1 MFDILY
7 QNDHILI
14 IQTHAGQFDKWGDD
28 LYGSFNM
35 GRHVGDDGEQVLM
48 KRMALMDELNHMT
61 GGQIHEI
68 CWLNQIHSDIVVH
81 PAFAMSPQ
89 DADALI
95 SDEMGVGLS
104 IMTADCVPI
113 ALFNH
118 ANHHDAQIACI
129 HAGWQG
135 LTQGIIENTH
145 EKFYDKHNMKA
156 VIGACIDHINYEL
169 DKTLAH
175 DIITQVVDK
184 KLVALRYDELYQN
197 IITDKDDDKC
207 LIDIVKLTK
216 LQLSHLNITVINDTV
231 PCSYA
236 NPKYYSYRQQ
246 IHAKKSATGRM
257 ATVIVKL

>member
-7 QNDHILI
+7 QNDHVLI

-156 VIGACIDHINYEL
+156 VIGACIGHINYEI

-184 KLVALRYDELYQN
+184 KLVALRYDELYQQ
-197 IITDKDDDKC
+197 IITDKGDKC
-207 LIDIVKLTK
+207 LMDIVKLAQ
-216 LQLSHLNITVINDTV
+216 LQLVHLNITLINDNP